1 MTHQPKSG
9 IYQILNLTNQK
20 CYVGSSKD
28 IIRRFSW
35 HRGMLKR
42 NKHTNKH
49 LKNAWNK
56 DLENNFVF
64 RILEIVDNPTKDR
77 LEERED
83 YWIDYYDSMNEG
95 RGYNKQKAQQGSFS
109 EKWKNNCKKDF
120 AIAKTVEYF
129 FNRKSLSHVPEA
141 TRRLI
146 AENLFKYSSEGY
158 TTKIDD
164 YSKVLKITLTKED
177 SKKEVLLQI
186 EPYQVISEEQFKS
199 LQYSIGGSNTPG
211 QKVYQIEPNSS
222 KIIKEFTQ
230 FKEVLQ
236 TYPEIKLSQ
245 LETVLYTNNNKQSA
259 KGMIFVL
266 ESKYDQNKIYK
277 IGKSKDVE
285 QIDSK
290 GNVVKVFA
298 SPQEIIKNNPTLS
311 YDTLMGIL
319 TKTPSTL
326 YPFRYKGSNISILR
340 DSDLKGGCKSNT
352 VYEVDTEGNTIKKFE
367 GIKGVLIEYPE
378 LKRKGIEKVLYGEL
392 KTYKGKIFKYK
403 KNE

>member
-64 RILEIVDNPTKDR
+64 RILEIVDNPTKER

-129 FNRKSLSHVPEA
+129 FNRKSLSHVPEP

-158 TTKIDD
+158 TTKVDD

-177 SKKEVLLQI
+177 FKKEVLLQI
-186 EPYQVISEEQFKS
+186 EPYQVVSEEQFES
-199 LQYSIGGSNTPG
+199 LKGNNQEGVQRVFQIKPNTSI
-211 QKVYQIEPNSS
+211 
-222 KIIKEFTQ
+222 IIREFKQ
-230 FKEVLQ
+230 FKEVLE
-236 TYPEIKLSQ
+236 TYPQIKIKQ
-245 LETVLYTNNNKQSA
+245 LESVVYQNNNKCSA

-266 ESKYDQNKIYK
+266 ESNYDKNKIYK
-277 IGKSKDVE
+277 VGKSKQVE
-285 QIDSK
+285 QIDDE
-290 GNVVKVFA
+290 GNIIKVFF
-298 SPQEIIKNNPTLS
+298 SPQEVIDNNTNLVL
-311 YDTLMGIL
+311 DTLRNIL
-319 TKTPSTL
+319 IKSPTTL
-326 YPFRYKGSNISILR
+326 YPFRYKGSKIAILR
-340 DSDLKGGCKSNT
+340 DSEYNNSPII
-352 VYEVDTEGNTIKKFE
+352 YEIDSERNILEKFVGAKE
-367 GIKGVLIEYPE
+367 VLVKYPE
-378 LKRKGIEKVLYGEL
+378 IKRKALDKILYEDRKSSKGHYFILEK
-392 KTYKGKIFKYK
+392 KYL
-403 KNE
+403 

>member
-56 DLENNFVF
+56 DLENNFIF
-64 RILEIVDNPTKDR
+64 RILEIVDNPTKER

-83 YWIDYYDSMNEG
+83 YWIDYYDSTNEG

-109 EKWKNNCKKDF
+109 EKWKNNCKKDL

-129 FNRKSLSHVPEA
+129 FNIKKLNHVPEP

-177 SKKEVLLQI
+177 FKKEVLLQI
-186 EPYQVISEEQFKS
+186 EPYQVISEEQFNS
-199 LQYSIGGSNTPG
+199 LKGNNQEEA
-211 QKVYQIEPNSS
+211 QKVFQIEPNTS
-222 KIIKEFTQ
+222 IIIREFKQ
-230 FKEVLQ
+230 FKDILN
-236 TYPEIKLSQ
+236 TYPQVKSKQ
-245 LETVLYTNNNKQSA
+245 LEVVLYGNNNKQSA

-285 QIDSK
+285 QIDSQ
-290 GNVVKVFA
+290 GNVIKVFA
-298 SPQEIIKNNPTLS
+298 SPKEVINSNSSLS
-311 YDTLMGIL
+311 FNTLMGIL
-319 TKTPSTL
+319 SKSPSTL
-326 YPFRYKGSNISILR
+326 YPFRYKGSKISVLR
-340 DSDLKGGCKSNT
+340 DSDSCAGLLPSL
-352 VYEVDTEGNTIKKFE
+352 VYELDSEGNIIKEF
-367 GIKGVLIEYPE
+367 KGAKEILLTYPDI
-378 LKRKGIEKVLYGEL
+378 KRKGLEKILYED
-392 KTYKGKIFKYK
+392 KKSTKGHYFVMKKKYL
-403 KNE
+403 

>member
-64 RILEIVDNPTKDR
+64 RILEIVDNPTKER

-83 YWIDYYDSMNEG
+83 YWIDYYDSTNEG

-109 EKWKNNCKKDF
+109 EKWKNNCKKDL

-129 FNRKSLSHVPEA
+129 FNRKKLNHVPEP

-158 TTKIDD
+158 TTKVDD
-164 YSKVLKITLTKED
+164 YSKALKITLTKED

-186 EPYQVISEEQFKS
+186 EPYQVVSEEQFERLKENHIIKGKPVVE
-199 LQYSIGGSNTPG
+199 LNLDYSIKKT
-211 QKVYQIEPNSS
+211 
-222 KIIKEFTQ
+222 F
-230 FKEVLQ
+230 
-236 TYPEIKLSQ
+236 SQ
-245 LETVLYTNNNKQSA
+245 VRE
-259 KGMIFVL
+259 
-266 ESKYDQNKIYK
+266 
-277 IGKSKDVE
+277 
-285 QIDSK
+285 
-290 GNVVKVFA
+290 
-298 SPQEIIKNNPTLS
+298 
-311 YDTLMGIL
+311 
-319 TKTPSTL
+319 
-326 YPFRYKGSNISILR
+326 
-340 DSDLKGGCKSNT
+340 
-352 VYEVDTEGNTIKKFE
+352 
-367 GIKGVLIEYPE
+367 VLIEYPSLNRNQLE
-378 LKRKGIEKVLYGEL
+378 NILYCGQNKKTIQNKIFLTEEKYNSLLQSNQLQDYFKRKVIPMKEGSRRHLQSLKSQKPKTLKVLEVTDTITNSITEYNSIQDFLNQHQDFKRKGIEKVLYGEL